1 MNWYV
6 PACMYASEYR
16 IPAHVHQYGR
26 RSSRYPRL
34 RIITYH
40 TAVGGKKNVASRRR
54 LMESV
59 FVRTGKLVVS
69 LHNLRFARWCKQPL
83 RPKTDAL
90 QKFELPD
97 SSNFCNSSKQKYLL
111 LSLPLHIP
119 AELHEYFMEPAK
131 CYHNG
136 LPHMNSP

>member
-1 MNWYV
+1 MYDQLVRTRLYV
-6 PACMYASEYR
+6 CVR
-16 IPAHVHQYGR
+16 IPNTCALTSVRTSLQQIPTVEL
-26 RSSRYPRL
+26 SR
-34 RIITYH
+34 IH

-90 QKFELPD
+90 QKFELPG
-97 SSNFCNSSKQKYLL
+97 SSNFCNSSKQKYLP

-119 AELHEYFMEPAK
+119 AKLHEYFMEPAK
-131 CYHNG
+131 CFHNG
-136 LPHMNSP
+136 